1 MRKILDLLDTRL
13 KYQSI
18 FLMFLMT
25 IASLLELL
33 GLGLVIVIINSFLG
47 LDDIYP
53 TVVLNF
59 LNFLSIDN
67 NEISIHLILIFVTI
81 LFTIK
86 LFILIFT
93 SYKENKF
100 LAILRENISSKMYK
114 VFLNRDLL
122 NLLKKNSATYLRNF
136 TEEINISILFF
147 TSVIKTFM
155 NLIILTAF

>member
-53 TVVLNF
+53 TVVQNF

-67 NEISIHLILIFVTI
+67 NEISIHLILIFNYFVH
-81 LFTIK
+81 
-86 LFILIFT
+86 
-93 SYKENKF
+93 NKF
-100 LAILRENISSKMYK
+100 S
-114 VFLNRDLL
+114 F
-122 NLLKKNSATYLRNF
+122 
-136 TEEINISILFF
+136 
-147 TSVIKTFM
+147 
-155 NLIILTAF
+155 

>member
-53 TVVLNF
+53 TVVQNF
-59 LNFLSIDN
+59 
-67 NEISIHLILIFVTI
+67 
-81 LFTIK
+81 
-86 LFILIFT
+86 
-93 SYKENKF
+93 
-100 LAILRENISSKMYK
+100 
-114 VFLNRDLL
+114 
-122 NLLKKNSATYLRNF
+122 
-136 TEEINISILFF
+136 
-147 TSVIKTFM
+147 
-155 NLIILTAF
+155 

>member
-53 TVVLNF
+53 TVVQNF

-86 LFILIFT
+86 LFI
-93 SYKENKF
+93 
-100 LAILRENISSKMYK
+100 
-114 VFLNRDLL
+114 
-122 NLLKKNSATYLRNF
+122 
-136 TEEINISILFF
+136 
-147 TSVIKTFM
+147 
-155 NLIILTAF
+155 

>member
-1 MRKILDLLDTRL
+1 
-13 KYQSI
+13 
-18 FLMFLMT
+18 MFLMT

-53 TVVLNF
+53 TVVQNF

-93 SYKENKF
+93 SYKKISFWLSLEKIYQVKCIKF
-100 LAILRENISSKMYK
+100 
-114 VFLNRDLL
+114 F
-122 NLLKKNSATYLRNF
+122 
-136 TEEINISILFF
+136 
-147 TSVIKTFM
+147 
-155 NLIILTAF
+155 